1 MKIHK
6 KHKKQKEMRIDRI
19 LGTWQVIIGVII
31 IENIFFFLLVN
42 YLLNVIL
49 SLPQIAGDL
58 DNPLK
63 YIGWENI
70 FPNLDRLQA
79 FAGAYRLI
87 YIVLLFMFIYID
99 VRQAFKMRTSFSSR
113 GFNMGQKGTERWT
126 TQEEII
132 AQYKEVPDRDIAF
145 QGVGGTIVSRIGDK
159 LYIDDSAV
167 NNLIIGI
174 TRSGKDEMYVVPSID
189 VYSRAEK
196 QASMIIMDPKLE
208 AYKSSKKT
216 LEDRGYDVYLLNLDD
231 PLHSMGFS
239 PLEQIITLY
248 LEGDHSNAELLA
260 QAYSYSIFNLEK
272 PIGGDSFWKDTAS
285 SLLTALILA
294 HIEDCTKQDEI
305 DNAKRKKEWEEQKK
319 SNPELPAFAKKSEH
333 IRKINMYSILNLFTE
348 LVRIKDQE
356 TDISALDMYFDKRP
370 PLNRAKLKYAG
381 IEMAGWR
388 TKSNVFASMFAKLTI
403 FTYENVAKM
412 TAEST
417 IRLED
422 IGFGDIPVAVFLGIP
437 DYDKSLHFLAT
448 VFIRQAYFVLAKRAT
463 REMRGRCPRLVKFIC
478 NEFGNIPAVENMAN
492 IITVCLGRNIS
503 FDIFI
508 QSYSQLEKLYE
519 HDAETI
525 KENCGNQ
532 IYILTNSKNTAE
544 EFSTLIGNETI
555 IDLERSGER
564 LSTKKH
570 IMENTTEKP
579 LLNPN
584 QLMNLLPGEC
594 VVKRVMKRTD
604 RQGRRV
610 HPTPIFN
617 SEDSGKRFLFRYEYL
632 QGTFPDPKTIELEKI
647 NTEDRSHIILK
658 DIVWDYNMTFAQF
671 KQMERRAAPLKEQ
684 KNLKQTKELLLSDI
698 ENKEHIK
705 AVLQNVAG
713 IKDVT
718 DDMSVA
724 EVYTLLEKADIKPE
738 DKNVILSLFSIGL
751 ETKKEG

>member
-6 KHKKQKEMRIDRI
+6 NHKKQKEMRIDRI
-19 LGTWQVIIGVII
+19 LGTWQVIIGVIV
-31 IENIFFFLLVN
+31 IENLFFFLLIN
-42 YLLNVIL
+42 YLLNVML
-49 SLPQIAGDL
+49 SLPQIARDL
-58 DNPLK
+58 DNPLR

-70 FPNLDRLQA
+70 FPQMDRLKA
-79 FAGAYRLI
+79 FTGVYRLI
-87 YIVLLFMFIYID
+87 YIVLLFCFIYID
-99 VRQAFKMRTSFSSR
+99 VRQAFKMRTSFSSK

-126 TQEEII
+126 TQEEIK
-132 AQYKEVPDRDIAF
+132 AQYKEIPDRDITFRGA
-145 QGVGGTIVSRIGDK
+145 GGAIVSRVGDK

-167 NNLIIGI
+167 NNLVIGI
-174 TRSGKDEMYVVPSID
+174 TRSGKDEMYVVPGID
-189 VYSRAEK
+189 VYSRAEE
-196 QASMIIMDPKLE
+196 QASMIVPDPKLE
-208 AYKSSKKT
+208 GYKSSKKT
-216 LEDRGYDVYLLNLDD
+216 LEERGYDVYLLNLDD
-231 PLHSMGFS
+231 PLHSMGFN

-260 QAYSYSIFNLEK
+260 QAFSYSIFNPEK
-272 PIGGDSFWKDTAS
+272 PTGGDSFWDDTAS

-305 DNAKRKKEWEEQKK
+305 E
-319 SNPELPAFAKKSEH
+319 KKSEH
-333 IRKINMYSILNLFTE
+333 IKKINMYSILNLFTE

-388 TKSNVFASMFAKLTI
+388 TKSNVFASMFSKLTI

-422 IGFGDIPVAVFLGIP
+422 IGFGDKPVAVFLGIP
-437 DYDKSLHFLAT
+437 DYDKSTHFLAT

-463 REMRGRCPRLVKFIC
+463 REMTGRCPRLVKFIC

-503 FDIFI
+503 FDIII

-519 HDAETI
+519 HDTETI

-532 IYILTNSKNTAE
+532 IYILTNSKDTAE
-544 EFSTLIGNETI
+544 EFSSLIGNETI
-555 IDLERSGER
+555 IDLQRSGER

-632 QGTFPDPKTIELEKI
+632 QKTFPDPKTIDLEKI

-658 DIVWDYNMTFAQF
+658 NIVWDYNVTFTQF
-671 KQMERRAAPLKEQ
+671 EQMETKAVSLKKQ
-684 KNLKQTKELLLSDI
+684 KNPKKTKELLLSDV

-705 AVLQNVAG
+705 TVLQNLAG

-724 EVYTLLEKADIKPE
+724 MIYTLLEKADIKQE
-738 DKNVILSLFSIGL
+738 DKNVILSLLSIGL
-751 ETKKEG
+751 QTKKEG